1 MGMTDLEA
9 QAEAGV
15 YKAWLR
21 EERRMKHW
29 TSEQYPL
36 ETLDKMPTED
46 KLTISDDEGLWVD
59 GELITWDDNEPIRP
73 IEPWR
78 ELAPEERL
86 LLYIQILDMV
96 PEEQLTDEIRDAIS
110 EAIFETERRLCE
122 PR

>member
-46 KLTISDDEGLWVD
+46 KLTISHEDSLWYDID
-59 GELITWDDNEPIRP
+59 GDP
-73 IEPWR
+73 IEWR

-86 LLYIQILDMV
+86 LLKVDILNMI
-96 PEEQLTDEIRDAIS
+96 PEEQRTDEVMEAVS
-110 EAIFETERRLCE
+110 EAISETERRLCE